1 MNIQTRLIN
10 LSKALET
17 SLENQEEINFKPL
30 VAGNSLRLD
39 DDKAEQDPNQE
50 DNQVDY
56 FAIISGIFQ
65 LAEAERILLYQIQ

>member
-30 VAGNSLRLD
+30 VACNSLRLD
-39 DDKAEQDPNQE
+39 DDKAEQDPDQE
-50 DNQVDY
+50 DKQVDY